1 MGVNRWYNISLETM
15 KHILGTIESAV
26 AQTLSGVSPIVA
38 VWTDG
43 VVAFFGVAS
52 WGLCSLLRV
61 ERFFDGQTGQ
71 ECRKLPRTPSSMEK
85 SHRPPTAQRWRR
97 AVNLGAEGRH

>member
-1 MGVNRWYNISLETM
+1 MGCTGAESSVIAPIFTPLFIFSFFLFIWVNRWYNISLETM

-43 VVAFFGVAS
+43 VVACMQRQRHMRRQRHPIQPAT
-52 WGLCSLLRV
+52 
-61 ERFFDGQTGQ
+61 Q
-71 ECRKLPRTPSSMEK
+71 
-85 SHRPPTAQRWRR
+85 HRPPTQHRP
-97 AVNLGAEGRH
+97 HTQH